1 MRTVLPV
8 AAARLPLPP
17 EAQTADSTRF
27 SFIFYG
33 GMRGREDG
41 VEVAFEHMLVAQAMV
56 DTITIRRKTADPI
69 RFILSNGDA
78 VVDGREARQWNV
90 SWAPIVDRLTAEG
103 GLPYFLA
110 AGNHD
115 VTESNNVNSGGR
127 RDGLTN
133 YFRAVANLIP
143 PESSPRRLK
152 GYPTYAF
159 GYGNTFVIGF
169 DSNIAEDQKQF
180 AWVKTQ
186 LEGLDRSRYTNV
198 ILFAHHPAFSSGPHG
213 YPTAERPLTVLRTK
227 WMPLL
232 RQHHVRMLLAGH
244 DHLYEHWVE
253 RYYDESGWHRFD
265 HLVSGGGGAPLYA
278 YAGEPDVSIYL
289 GAGSRDSVRLD
300 HLVRPGPRPADNP
313 YHFLIIHVDGEQ
325 LTLEVVG
332 AAGGE
337 SFRPY
342 GSGRVSLND
351 PP

>member
-17 EAQTADSTRF
+17 EAQSADSTHF

-41 VEVAFEHMLVAQAMV
+41 VEVAFEHMLVANAML
-56 DTITIRRKTADPI
+56 DSIKSRQTTPDAI

-90 SWAPIVDRLTAEG
+90 SWAPIVERLTTEG

-159 GYGNTFVIGF
+159 GYGNTFVIAF

-180 AWVKTQ
+180 VWVKTQ
-186 LEGLDRSRYTNV
+186 LEELDRRRYTNV
-198 ILFAHHPAFSSGPHG
+198 VLFAHHPAFSSGPHG
-213 YPTAERPLTVLRTK
+213 YPTAERPLAVLRTK

-232 RQHHVRMLLAGH
+232 RQHHVRLLLAGH

-253 RYYDESGWHRFD
+253 RYHDESGWHRLD
-265 HLVSGGGGAPLYA
+265 HLVSGGGGAPLYT
-278 YAGEPDVSIYL
+278 YQGEPDVSIYL
-289 GAGSRDSVRLD
+289 GAGARDSVRLD
-300 HLVRPGPRPADNP
+300 HLVKPGPRPADNP

-325 LTLEVVG
+325 LSLEVVG
-332 AAGGE
+332 AAGGD

-342 GSGRVSLND
+342 GSPRVSLND